1 MSEPEHNVPCRP
13 ALLVIDVQRALF
25 EKSTPIYK
33 ADDLLAHIT
42 LLADRAHQAGV
53 PVVYVRHTNASF
65 LAEGCDGWQLHPSL
79 HPDPADLILQKRHGS
94 ALQDTPLHPDL
105 QSRGVNTLVVTGLV
119 THGCV
124 KATCQDANAHGY
136 RVILVEDGHSSYHK
150 DAARLVETWN
160 RQLSEEGI
168 ELCAAQTMDFTRL

>member
-1 MSEPEHNVPCRP
+1 MSNSAHDTPCHP

-25 EKSTPIYK
+25 EKSTPIYM
-33 ADDLLAHIT
+33 ADDLLVHIH

-53 PVVYVRHTNASF
+53 PVVYVRHTNNPF
-65 LAEGCDGWQLHPSL
+65 LAEGCERVDLHQHVHL
-79 HPDPADLILQKRHGS
+79 DAADLVLQKHHGS

-105 QSRGVNTLVVTGLV
+105 QARCVNTLVVTGLV

-124 KATCQDANAHGY
+124 KATCQDAQAYGY
-136 RVILVEDGHSSYHK
+136 RVLLVEDGHSSYHK
-150 DAARLVETWN
+150 NAAKLVETWN

-168 ELCAAQTMDFTRL
+168 ELRAARELDFTCL